1 MEAHE
6 KGIDPLIEAKRQMY
20 ENEAL
25 SQEAAT
31 GLKANN

>member
-1 MEAHE
+1 MEAQE

-25 SQEAAT
+25 SQEAT
-31 GLKANN
+31 SGLKANN